1 MRLSPT
7 EFGELVQEALRDIPK
22 ALVDYMDDVVV
33 DVAFVPDAW
42 ACEEAE
48 VEDRQ
53 ELLGLYH
60 GTPLTHRS
68 VEHSGR
74 LPDRITIYQRNIER
88 ICNTRKQL
96 IRQIRKTVFHEIG
109 HHFGLDEADLLDLGY
124 Q

>member
-7 EFGELVQEALRDIPK
+7 EFGELVQGALRDIPK
-22 ALVDYMDDVVV
+22 ALVDYMDDLVV
-33 DVAFVPDAW
+33 DVAFVPDAC

-48 VEDRQ
+48 GEERED
-53 ELLGLYH
+53 LLGLYH

-68 VEHSGR
+68 VEHSGHV
-74 LPDRITIYQRNIER
+74 PDRITIYQRNIER
-88 ICNTRKQL
+88 FCNTRKQL

-109 HHFGLDEADLLDLGY
+109 HHFGLDEEDLLDLGY